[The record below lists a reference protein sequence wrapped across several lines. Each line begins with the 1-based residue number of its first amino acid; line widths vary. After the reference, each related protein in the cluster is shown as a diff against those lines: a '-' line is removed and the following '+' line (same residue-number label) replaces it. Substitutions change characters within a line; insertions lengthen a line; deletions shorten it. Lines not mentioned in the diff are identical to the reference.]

1 MMRVLVHLLLIRP
14 FLRFF
19 FGVNVEGRE
28 NLAGT
33 QQFIVVANHN
43 SHLDVVL
50 IFSLLPAR
58 QISRTHPVAAKE
70 YFERNRLLFAV
81 VNFLFQP
88 IWVKRGERQRDPLG
102 GMHARLDEGRN
113 VVIFPEG
120 TRGEP
125 GHLADFKSGIGRLA
139 QSHREVPIVPVFL
152 AGPAK
157 ALPRGAAVPLPI
169 WNEITVGPPQTFSGT
184 HADTTAAL
192 QQMLRELSE
201 SKAATRHQR
210 IERPKSS
217 FSLAVLGID
226 GSGKSTLSARVAR
239 ALSSSRP
246 VCLITDT
253 IEFYE
258 HGEQKQVQAL
268 AAEMVRQA
276 LARRTKAAKSLKSY
290 KIPKLA
296 EMMLR
301 DHLLGA
307 VQRWYSPEVIVLDGS
322 PLLNM
327 AAWARIYK
335 GEAFDA
341 EVCAATVAIV
351 TGRDEAP
358 AKNDAVYEKL
368 PELRG
373 LARLGLASMK
383 LPDAAVLLDVDPAV
397 SISRIEQRGQQ
408 RQAHETHDKLS
419 RLRDGYLMVCEIAQE
434 RFGLAVRVLDGR
446 MTLEEVTDSTLQ
458 FIGEVESHVEERT
471 QPAH

>member
-1 MMRVLVHLLLIRP
+1 MRVLVHLLLIRP
-14 FLRFF
+14 FLWLF
-19 FGVNVEGRE
+19 FGINVEGRK

-33 QQFIVVANHN
+33 RQFIVVANHN
-43 SHLDVVL
+43 SHLDVAL
-50 IFSLLPAR
+50 IFSLLPVR
-58 QISRTHPVAAKE
+58 QISRTHPVAARE
-70 YFERNRLLFAV
+70 YFERNRLLFMV

-88 IWVKRGERQRDPLG
+88 IWVKRGEGLGDPLG
-102 GMHARLDEGRN
+102 GVRARLDEGRN

-125 GHLADFKSGIGRLA
+125 GHLADFKLGIGRLA
-139 QSHREVPIVPVFL
+139 QSHREVPVVPVFL
-152 AGPAK
+152 SGPAK

-169 WNEITVGPPQTFSGT
+169 WNEITVGPPQTFRGT
-184 HADTTAAL
+184 PADTTAAL
-192 QQMLRELSE
+192 QQMLQELSQ
-201 SKAATRHQR
+201 SKAATRHRR
-210 IERPKSS
+210 IDRPRPS
-217 FSLAVLGID
+217 FSVAVLGID
-226 GSGKSTLSARVAR
+226 GSGKSTLSSRVAR
-239 ALSSSRP
+239 ALSANRS

-258 HGEQKQVQAL
+258 HSQHKHVQPL

-276 LARRTKAAKSLKSY
+276 LARRARAAKSLKSY

-296 EMMLR
+296 EMLLR

-351 TGRDEAP
+351 TGNDEAP
-358 AKNDAVYEKL
+358 ARNDTVYEKL
-368 PELRG
+368 PELRA
-373 LARLGLASMK
+373 LVRLGLASMK
-383 LPDAAVLLDVDPAV
+383 LPRAAVLLDVDPTV
-397 SISRIEQRGQQ
+397 SISRIEQRGKR
-408 RQAHETHDKLS
+408 RQAHETHDELSKL
-419 RLRDGYLMVCEIAQE
+419 RAGYVMVCEVVQE
-434 RFGLAVRVLDGR
+434 RFQLPVRMLDGR

-458 FIGEVESHVEERT
+458 FIAEVEGHVEERT
-471 QPAH
+471 QSAH